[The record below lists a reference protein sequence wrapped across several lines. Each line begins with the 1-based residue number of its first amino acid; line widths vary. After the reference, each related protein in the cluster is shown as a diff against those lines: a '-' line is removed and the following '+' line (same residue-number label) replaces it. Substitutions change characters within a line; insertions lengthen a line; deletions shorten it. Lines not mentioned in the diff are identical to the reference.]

1 MQTIDTR
8 ISPPTLP
15 PCGQETKAVATP
27 CRSKPVEKEEE
38 LAKVPR
44 QKMASHTHRS
54 ILDTSAFVYY
64 WFYDLPSD
72 QSSLS
77 KVAKTANYPE
87 IAVPPFVEVAVAES
101 QTAEPPS
108 YTSQSK
114 PRGRKPK
121 QGAAKKPGR
130 KANGKKTKG
139 AKSNANKGRKANK
152 RGKETEE
159 VEEDAEFQEGQDS
172 GLGSS
177 TDTKKHK
184 SNTRQDKGKHA
195 NHGEREVEGTGLGS
209 STDTLGKNKVKP
221 APARKRKSAA
231 DPAPVP
237 VAVPTTVPTLEDM
250 EQHAGLPTA
259 DLGKLGYIN
268 PPEWVGYRNVYSN
281 SYRRSMAQ
289 GMPHAEVRSWAKLHS
304 KVFTDHGLVHP
315 ALLSSFSPKA
325 RKDGGSK
332 PTNVDWISESLMFM
346 KGLEH
351 KVVFQTHS
359 FWHVTYML
367 RIPTYGID
375 RGRGGARVSQVKSF
389 FLGLTCTGVWMSGAD
404 GSNELICNPHAL
416 SICML

>member
-54 ILDTSAFVYY
+54 ILETSAFVYY

-139 AKSNANKGRKANK
+139 AKSNANKGRKVLRKANKGRKANK

-159 VEEDAEFQEGQDS
+159 VEEDVEFQEGQDS

-209 STDTLGKNKVKP
+209 STDTLGRTRSN
-221 APARKRKSAA
+221 
-231 DPAPVP
+231 
-237 VAVPTTVPTLEDM
+237 
-250 EQHAGLPTA
+250 LPR
-259 DLGKLGYIN
+259 
-268 PPEWVGYRNVYSN
+268 PRQ
-281 SYRRSMAQ
+281 RQ
-289 GMPHAEVRSWAKLHS
+289 
-304 KVFTDHGLVHP
+304 
-315 ALLSSFSPKA
+315 
-325 RKDGGSK
+325 
-332 PTNVDWISESLMFM
+332 
-346 KGLEH
+346 
-351 KVVFQTHS
+351 Q
-359 FWHVTYML
+359 
-367 RIPTYGID
+367 
-375 RGRGGARVSQVKSF
+375 GRGNLQLTLLQFQLLFQLLFQLWRTWNSMPASQQPTWENLVTSTH
-389 FLGLTCTGVWMSGAD
+389 LSG
-404 GSNELICNPHAL
+404 
-416 SICML
+416 